1 MVTRPIFIPEQSHV
15 GVKVVQSPP
24 FTWHPGFSMVQKKKN
39 VTALHAAIRQM
50 GEQFC
55 PLEVSSRSDVQLGIN
70 LSAFNL
76 GVKSKGRF
84 FSVESVYQAS
94 KAFASG
100 AGPFPELYAANP
112 AEVRNAVKLHETSPL
127 AMYKY
132 GNEVWPLTPT
142 RAFYDWIYCRALNRN
157 SELINGLSNYNCFT
171 DIAFNPVKAV
181 NCQAYA
187 VALYISI
194 MNNGLIEE
202 ALSGKDYFLRYHP
215 SDIVVLSKTNNS
227 RQSTARKRR
236 RDTQNQPLL

>member
-15 GVKVVQSPP
+15 GVKIIQSPP
-24 FTWHPGFSMVQKKKN
+24 FTWHPGFSMVQKRKN
-39 VTALHAAIRQM
+39 VTALHTAIRQM

-55 PLEVSSRSDVQLGIN
+55 PLEVSSRSDVQLGID

-94 KAFASG
+94 KVFASG

-112 AEVRNAVKLHETSPL
+112 AEVRNAVKKHETSPL
-127 AMYKY
+127 TMYEY
-132 GNEVWPLTPT
+132 GNEIWSLTPT

-157 SELINGLSNYNCFT
+157 SELVNKLTDYTCFT

-194 MNNGLIEE
+194 ANNGLIEE
-202 ALSGKDYFLRYHP
+202 ALSEKELFLKYHP
-215 SDIVVLSKTNNS
+215 NDIVELAKTNNS
-227 RQSTARKRR
+227 RQGTERNKKRNMQ
-236 RDTQNQPLL
+236 DQLLL